1 MKNWQKKCL
10 KLLVMISGIILASM
24 TFAASAKAVKKVVS
38 YNWKITSVEYQNFTD
53 LGHYMLEVKGLSVAD
68 IDRALVTTAKMNDG
82 YRRNGCSGTI
92 KKNSKYEVLMSHSM
106 DMDISQTPGFLA
118 RITDGK
124 YDTVL
129 LSYIGSQC
137 RYKYNAEELFAL
149 DKDVEYLKA
158 MPFNATDVMN
168 EKGLYMCVDMR
179 CGDVNSQMDC
189 PGTNPGKPR
198 ASALMAPA
206 LIGLN
211 CATVREALQFLQN
224 SYDWYTVFFSYPN
237 GDSFRWS
244 MAFLIGDATGEYGL
258 VEFGRNGVY
267 FTPYQNFQSNYYIHP
282 LLSERATINHGHGR
296 AAALLQGL
304 MDVETEKD
312 IYENQKK
319 ARYTHQLM
327 NPSWEYYS
335 DAQSLSDVNVRRKM
349 PTKQQAAIYDKEII
363 HAGGINDN
371 LEKLKAYHDGNEDA
385 LRNDAVLWM
394 GSITT
399 GVNCGKKR
407 AMIEMWENGTVIN
420 IKW

>member
-1 MKNWQKKCL
+1 MKLWQKNCL
-10 KLLVMISGIILASM
+10 AALVLTMSVGFV
-24 TFAASAKAVKKVVS
+24 TDVTAAGRESKKVIS
-38 YNWKITSVEYQNFTD
+38 YNWKSTPVEYKNFTD
-53 LGHYMLEVKGLSVAD
+53 VGHYMLEVKGLSVAD
-68 IDRALVTTAKMNDG
+68 IDRALVTTAKLNDG
-82 YRRNGCSGTI
+82 YRTNGCSGTI
-92 KKNSKYEVLMSHSM
+92 KKNNKNEVLMSHSM

-129 LSYIGSQC
+129 LTYIGAQG
-137 RYKYNAEELFAL
+137 RYKYNAKELAAL
-149 DKDVEYLKA
+149 DKDEEYLKA

-179 CGDVNSQMDC
+179 CGDANSQMDC

-206 LIGLN
+206 LVSLN
-211 CATVREALQFLQN
+211 CATVKEALQFLQN

-304 MDVETEKD
+304 MDVQTEKD

-319 ARYTHQLM
+319 ARYTHQLL
-327 NPSWEYYS
+327 NPSWKYYS
-335 DAQSLSDVNVRRKM
+335 DAQSLSDVNVRRTM
-349 PTKQQAAIYDKEII
+349 PAEQQAAIYHKELIQ
-363 HAGGINDN
+363 AGGFKDN
-371 LEKLKAYHDGNEDA
+371 IEKLKAYHEGKEEA
-385 LRNDAVLWM
+385 LRNDANLWM
-394 GSITT
+394 GSITS
-399 GVNCGKKR
+399 GVNCAKKR